1 MFFMVS
7 GWDPSQIL
15 GGKTGKPWE
24 SCELNDCEKLLQV
37 VSLLW
42 KRKLWHIMT
51 YWMGK
56 SRNMITIK
64 DLWQSPSGTRTSSR
78 KDLFRV
84 PVVLFEGQHP
94 RHWCLRI
101 QAWSQGHKR
110 TIKPLFNKALQK
122 SLEIRDTNFKRNNET
137 KSNKSKQRNNQLINK
152 QYAHL
157 SLSLAR
163 SLSLSR
169 SLSIAVSES
178 SAVLVVIDSTM
189 AKWLSPISRSLQW
202 PDKVHKSSVW
212 QVLRKPATTLG
223 LGRHFS
229 YERKESNRKRYM
241 AYGTWRLTSIVYN
254 WNIMGI

>member
-1 MFFMVS
+1 MFCMVS

-15 GGKTGKPWE
+15 GEKTGKPWE
-24 SCELNDCEKLLQV
+24 TCEFNDCEKLLQV

-42 KRKLWHIMT
+42 KLRLWHIMT

-157 SLSLAR
+157 SLSLSLAL
-163 SLSLSR
+163 SLSLSLHRRIGEFSCAR
-169 SLSIAVSES
+169 SDWFYDGQVAESDITVTAVTRQGAQIFCLTGPTKTGDDFGTGTSFQ
-178 SAVLVVIDSTM
+178 LW
-189 AKWLSPISRSLQW
+189 AKRIQPK
-202 PDKVHKSSVW
+202 KV
-212 QVLRKPATTLG
+212 
-223 LGRHFS
+223 
-229 YERKESNRKRYM
+229 
-241 AYGTWRLTSIVYN
+241 YGIWHMEIN
-254 WNIMGI
+254 

>member
-1 MFFMVS
+1 MENLWKIDVFH
-7 GWDPSQIL
+7 GEWL
-15 GGKTGKPWE
+15 GSFANCLGKNWKTME
-24 SCELNDCEKLLQV
+24 SCEFNDCEKLFQV

-122 SLEIRDTNFKRNNET
+122 SLEIISLEIRDTDFKRNNET
-137 KSNKSKQRNNQLINK
+137 KSNNSKQRNNQLINK

-157 SLSLAR
+157 FLPLSLHRLLGEFSCAC
-163 SLSLSR
+163 S
-169 SLSIAVSES
+169 
-178 SAVLVVIDSTM
+178 DSTM

-229 YERKESNRKRYM
+229 YARKESKRKRYM
-241 AYGTWRLTSIVYN
+241 AYGTWRLTSI
-254 WNIMGI
+254 